1 MADEQKDLGHP
12 QGARQE
18 PCDERRREKQVERGG
33 GVARHPRPSAAY
45 TVAAAMVLFVL
56 TGQVPAIMLVA
67 LLILVYLTGLE
78 LWREEDLPFLYK
90 AWWCLLVFLLH
101 LVGFGMFWIWLTVR
115 RRRRR
120 EA

>member
-1 MADEQKDLGHP
+1 
-12 QGARQE
+12 
-18 PCDERRREKQVERGG
+18 
-33 GVARHPRPSAAY
+33 
-45 TVAAAMVLFVL
+45 MVLFVL
-56 TGQVPAIMLVA
+56 TGQVPPIMLVA
-67 LLILVYLTGLE
+67 LLTLVYLTGLE

-101 LVGFGMFWIWLTVR
+101 LAGFGMFWIWLTVR

>member
-1 MADEQKDLGHP
+1 
-12 QGARQE
+12 
-18 PCDERRREKQVERGG
+18 
-33 GVARHPRPSAAY
+33 
-45 TVAAAMVLFVL
+45 VAAAMVLFVL
-56 TGQVPAIMLVA
+56 TGQVPPIMLVA
-67 LLILVYLTGLE
+67 LVILVYLTGFE

-101 LVGFGMFWIWLTVR
+101 VVGFGMFWIWLTVR

>member
-1 MADEQKDLGHP
+1 
-12 QGARQE
+12 
-18 PCDERRREKQVERGG
+18 
-33 GVARHPRPSAAY
+33 
-45 TVAAAMVLFVL
+45 MVLFVL
-56 TGQVPAIMLVA
+56 TGQAPPILVVA

-78 LWREEDLPFLYK
+78 LWREEGLPFLYK

-101 LVGFGMFWIWLTVR
+101 VVGFGAFWIWLGVR

>member
-1 MADEQKDLGHP
+1 
-12 QGARQE
+12 
-18 PCDERRREKQVERGG
+18 
-33 GVARHPRPSAAY
+33 
-45 TVAAAMVLFVL
+45 VAAAMVFFVL
-56 TGQVPAIMLVA
+56 TGQVPPIMLVA

-90 AWWCLLVFLLH
+90 AWWCLLVLLLH
-101 LVGFGMFWIWLTVR
+101 VVGFGAFWIWLAVR